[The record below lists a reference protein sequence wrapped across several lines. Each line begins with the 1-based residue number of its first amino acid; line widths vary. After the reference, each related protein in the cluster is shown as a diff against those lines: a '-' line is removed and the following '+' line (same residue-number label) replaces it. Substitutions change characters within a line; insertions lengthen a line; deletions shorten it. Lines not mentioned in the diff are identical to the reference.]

1 VRLNPDFYRNPDMN
15 NLEYRM
21 KEFLP
26 DTGRHALLLDASAG
40 LSLGALPGME
50 DFGND
55 LRPILPHLDGLVCS
69 PGQIRRL
76 GHRTRSDAALLVR
89 MDWTNTL
96 RSAAFPLPPQIATRV
111 SILEA
116 VDALELGAN
125 GMVLSF
131 FLGYEEEL
139 EAACLK
145 TTVQLALT
153 GKEMGLP
160 LLVEV
165 CPSGPRVSLPGKAV
179 ELGAS
184 YTLES
189 GADVVILPNPG
200 TDSLKTIASMLSV
213 PWLLK
218 PTSVGSSADEWVVA
232 MGLGA
237 SGLWLDHAWLDPA
250 MPLAELA
257 GQVHKTPEGS
267 A

>member
-1 VRLNPDFYRNPDMN
+1 MN
-15 NLEYRM
+15 NLDYRM

-26 DTGRHALLLDASAG
+26 DAGRPALLLDASAG
-40 LSLGALPGME
+40 LSLGALPGLE

-55 LRPILPHLDGLVCS
+55 LRPFLPHLDGLVCS
-69 PGQIRRL
+69 PGQIRRM
-76 GHRTRSDAALLVR
+76 GNRTRTDAALLVR

-96 RSAAFPLPPQIATRV
+96 RGAAFPLSTETATRV

-116 VDALELGAN
+116 VDALELAAS

-131 FLGYEEEL
+131 LLGYEEAL

-145 TTVQLALT
+145 ATVQLAIT

-165 CPSGPRVSLPGKAV
+165 CPSGPRVLLPEKAV

-184 YTLES
+184 YALES
-189 GADVVILPNPG
+189 GADVVIVPHPG
-200 TDSLKTIASMLSV
+200 IDSLKTIAAMLSV

-218 PTSVGSSADEWVVA
+218 PTSAGSSAEEWEA
-232 MGLGA
+232 ALQLGA
-237 SGLWLDHAWLDPA
+237 SGLWLDHNWLEPP

-257 GQVHKTPEGS
+257 VRVHKTPAGVN
-267 A
+267 

>member
-1 VRLNPDFYRNPDMN
+1 MN
-15 NLEYRM
+15 NLDYRM

-26 DTGRHALLLDASAG
+26 DAGRHALLLDASAG
-40 LSLGALPGME
+40 LSLGALPGLE

-55 LRPILPHLDGLVCS
+55 LRPVLPHLDGLVCS
-69 PGQIRRL
+69 PGQIRRM
-76 GHRTRSDAALLVR
+76 GNRTRTDAALLVR

-96 RSAAFPLPPQIATRV
+96 RGTAFPLPPETATRV

-116 VDALELGAN
+116 VDALELAAS

-131 FLGYEEEL
+131 LLGYEEAL

-145 TTVQLALT
+145 ATVQLAIT

-165 CPSGPRVSLPGKAV
+165 CPSGPRVLLPGKAV

-184 YTLES
+184 YALES
-189 GADVVILPNPG
+189 GADVVIVPHPG
-200 TDSLKTIASMLSV
+200 IDSLKTIASMLSV

-218 PTSVGSSADEWVVA
+218 PTSAGSSVEEWEA
-232 MGLGA
+232 ALQLGA
-237 SGLWLDHAWLDPA
+237 SGLWLDHTWLEPA

-257 GQVHKTPEGS
+257 VRVHKTPEGVG
-267 A
+267 